1 MKKIKLFENF
11 DSRKKFSEIVDDVFS
26 SIEDD
31 PKWGNEITISDEEYL
46 NELSNNI
53 GIYISIG
60 DNLDAQDFSEYFKK
74 LELRYEI
81 YSKVNSCIE
90 MLKKFMDKDLG
101 IEYYDNDEAV
111 EIYLYEVEKAG
122 EFWKKQQNGEIK
134 LEYKK
139 ILELVDA
146 PKQMKISTSSDGRNY
161 FLQFSLPNKQQLDD
175 FNAEELNSKLKKL
188 EVEGESLVE
197 PFYPYYPPDKL
208 VDFKKSD
215 RDYHSSHGQE
225 KKFLIEFKINSKINF
240 SW

>member
-11 DSRKKFSEIVDDVFS
+11 NSRKKFSEIVDDVFS

-46 NELSNNI
+46 NESANSI

-60 DNLDAQDFSEYFKK
+60 DNLDSQDFSEYFKK

-146 PKQMKISTSSDGRNY
+146 PKFMKLSTSSTGSEYYLN
-161 FLQFSLPNKQQLDD
+161 FNLQNQQQLDD
-175 FNAEELNSKLKKL
+175 FDAEELNNKLKKL
-188 EVEGESLVE
+188 EVEGETLVE
-197 PFYPYYPPDKL
+197 PFYPHYPYDKL
-208 VDFKKSD
+208 VDFKK
-215 RDYHSSHGQE
+215 E
-225 KKFLIEFKINSKINF
+225 KGKYYSGTEYFSIKFKVNSKINF